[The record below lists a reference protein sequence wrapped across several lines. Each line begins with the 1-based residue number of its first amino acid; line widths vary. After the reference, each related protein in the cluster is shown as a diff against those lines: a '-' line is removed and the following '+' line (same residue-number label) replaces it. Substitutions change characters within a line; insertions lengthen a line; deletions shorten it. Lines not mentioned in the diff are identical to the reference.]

1 MNIDCAF
8 SLSEFKID
16 ASMSPLVMNDGL
28 FVLTRSKENMEQGPK
43 FLVHLAVPSTAKV
56 EIHGY
61 LKIAALMIE
70 AEAKVSMRATRASIQ
85 ISTILYGMFPAEIE
99 AEWSVSGSPFAKF
112 SATVSNGIEEF
123 IEQIGDNIDREIQNA
138 LLVIEQFTQLGAK
151 IQEGMNN
158 ACRKLNLPCN
168 AVLKKAIESAS
179 KTILNP
185 LKNVVKHFKRIAQRV
200 IATIMDSFG
209 AMPFNLFEMRF
220 AGEISTKKVA
230 VSLGMTGSAFGNTFE
245 WDMAFDIDSFINDLF
260 QKLMDE
266 TPLGKMAA
274 NIAAELTKA
283 TTAIDEGFAKAKDAG
298 QKVIDDAAK
307 AVEEQTKKIARAAEE
322 GTKQAEQHGKAVAR
336 AAEESTKQAEQH
348 GKAVA
353 RAAEE
358 GKKRFARAA
367 KKTTRKVGRVFR
379 KRRRRRSRRR
389 RRRL

>member
-1 MNIDCAF
+1 
-8 SLSEFKID
+8 
-16 ASMSPLVMNDGL
+16 
-28 FVLTRSKENMEQGPK
+28 
-43 FLVHLAVPSTAKV
+43 
-56 EIHGY
+56 
-61 LKIAALMIE
+61 
-70 AEAKVSMRATRASIQ
+70 
-85 ISTILYGMFPAEIE
+85 
-99 AEWSVSGSPFAKF
+99 
-112 SATVSNGIEEF
+112 
-123 IEQIGDNIDREIQNA
+123 
-138 LLVIEQFTQLGAK
+138 
-151 IQEGMNN
+151 
-158 ACRKLNLPCN
+158 
-168 AVLKKAIESAS
+168 
-179 KTILNP
+179 
-185 LKNVVKHFKRIAQRV
+185 
-200 IATIMDSFG
+200 
-209 AMPFNLFEMRF
+209 
-220 AGEISTKKVA
+220 
-230 VSLGMTGSAFGNTFE
+230 MTGSAFGNTFE